1 MPLNEQRM
9 NFNSTIERIVF
20 KFLTVRMDQHVSDAA
35 KKRNLSDWTRYFIH
49 VLHEIASSDER
60 RDDDAETDA

>member
-1 MPLNEQRM
+1 
-9 NFNSTIERIVF
+9 
-20 KFLTVRMDQHVSDAA
+20 MDQHVSDAA